1 MTVNIKVVRSFLGID
16 NTQLLNVRGTP
27 YKAAVTFAE
36 IRIPKS
42 AIKLNPERFGELEE
56 EHECT
61 IEEAG
66 GYVILKPKLI
76 KKYPFIYATVPVD
89 GSRLELNDQQRE
101 LKEWLIKHGKPLLV
115 KLLRLG
121 GG

>member
-56 EHECT
+56 EHKCT

-89 GSRLELNDQQRE
+89 GSRLELNDYQRE
-101 LKEWLIKHGKPLLV
+101 LKEWLLKHGKPLLV
-115 KLLRLG
+115 KLLKLG